1 MKIRYMLY
9 CIINISP
16 ILALI
21 FHINALERQGNVSLI
36 IHNPL
41 PSPPLLSN
49 IYLLLGHLK
58 QHLHTRHKV
67 RHLRKGSARYQS
79 RNDLEENVNPMKD
92 EGGLLY
98 LHAGLIVV
106 LPDVLEDGVE
116 TLQGGRGQDLLPQLV
131 VEDVQL
137 VRHVLQLTSHLGV
150 SCH

>member
-1 MKIRYMLY
+1 
-9 CIINISP
+9 
-16 ILALI
+16 
-21 FHINALERQGNVSLI
+21 
-36 IHNPL
+36 
-41 PSPPLLSN
+41 
-49 IYLLLGHLK
+49 
-58 QHLHTRHKV
+58 
-67 RHLRKGSARYQS
+67 
-79 RNDLEENVNPMKD
+79 MKD